1 MDVKIDATT
10 GAVLIAKPDKP
21 DAQGKNGK
29 DAEED
34 ND

>member
-10 GAVLIAKPDKP
+10 GAVLSAKPDKP
-21 DAQGKNGK
+21 DDQANNGK
-29 DAEED
+29 DDEED